1 MENVETIRDLGVILD
16 TKLTFS
22 KHIDTTVSKANKVM
36 GLIMRSMQT
45 GYTVRAFSWKRILTA
60 YYGNVRAILDYCCVI
75 WGGAAKTYLD
85 RIVRLR

>member
-1 MENVETIRDLGVILD
+1 MD

-45 GYTVRAFSWKRILTA
+45 GYKVKTFSWKLIFNSIL
-60 YYGNVRAILDYCCVI
+60 
-75 WGGAAKTYLD
+75 W
-85 RIVRLR
+85 